1 MPQREAWLVEPEGA
15 AIGYVHLVFD
25 VLLRGGE
32 IAGVAGLARAVP
44 SPLLDR
50 LILRQRPGKDLLS
63 DEGADVAA
71 LLLDYRAL
79 PTTRLEGRIYR
90 LDRRVK

>member
-1 MPQREAWLVEPEGA
+1 MEPEGA
-15 AIGYVHLVFD
+15 PIGHVHLVFD

-71 LLLDYRAL
+71 LLLLDYRAF
-79 PTTRLEGRIYR
+79 PPRGWREGSTDWTDESSNMFPPR
-90 LDRRVK
+90 